1 MNEGTPDKGSAAVL
15 SNPAS
20 PLGGQSSPKNGGIT
34 SGPETPPP
42 STTSS
47 QQRKKEIKLNNRYLL
62 KSKLGGGSFGE
73 IYRGIDTVTQK
84 EIAVKMEPARS
95 RNAQLQYES
104 RVYKLLLTTSSSA
117 PAVEIIG
124 VPQVYWFGQE
134 DHFNAMVMELCGPCI
149 EDLFNYCLRS
159 FSLKTVMMLGIQ
171 MLHRLEFIHKKGI
184 IHRDIKPENF
194 VFGLSEKGHV
204 LQIIDFGL
212 CKRFYDVR
220 ARQHIAFRDGKP
232 LTGTAR
238 YCSANAHRGY
248 EQSRRD
254 DLESI
259 GYLMIYFFLGQLPW
273 QGISAPDAQTKTA
286 KIGERKMKIPLEELC
301 KDAPPVLLQY
311 MKYVKALEFTQDP
324 DYEYMRTLLLGA
336 IEDSGKEC
344 DWVFDWYSKRDG
356 EIQTCNEIS
365 DDGSIGMPS
374 SELMG
379 FRGSIANPSN
389 L

>member
-1 MNEGTPDKGSAAVL
+1 MKEDNEPATAGSPTAMASPKTNGMMSGPITP
-15 SNPAS
+15 PAS
-20 PLGGQSSPKNGGIT
+20 SS
-34 SGPETPPP
+34 
-42 STTSS
+42 TSS

-73 IYRGIDTVTQK
+73 IYRGVDTVTQK

-104 RVYKLLLTTSSSA
+104 RVYKLLLTTSSSNGTTGE
-117 PAVEIIG
+117 VVG
-124 VPQVYWFGQE
+124 VPQVFWFGQE

-171 MLHRLEFIHKKGI
+171 MLHRLEYIHKKGI

-259 GYLMIYFFLGQLPW
+259 GYLMIYFYLGQLPW

-301 KDAPPVLLQY
+301 KETPPVLLAY

-324 DYEYMRTLLLGA
+324 DYEYMRHIMVAA
-336 IEDSGKEC
+336 IEESGKEC
-344 DWVFDWYSKRDG
+344 DWEFDWYTKRDG
-356 EIQTCNEIS
+356 ELQTASGNDMS
-365 DDGSIGMPS
+365 DEGSIGMPS
-374 SELMG
+374 SEIMAV
-379 FRGSIANPSN
+379 RGSIANPSN
-389 L
+389 V